1 MIHRLVKEKRE
12 HLISRCNKGV
22 WLRTWIN
29 LSWQL
34 KCNRHVDLRGLLRK
48 FRTHNF
54 LSGNNYAIIAWM
66 KIFTIAEW
74 FIDRHGTAKPKRVM
88 TFGNCLFK
96 LRDVKIKQ
104 QLLCS
109 AIIIKS
115 DYLFCHHN
123 AKNKLCKLKTIPLW
137 SDLWLRVSREAGE
150 PLGKD
155 LVFETDFDCI
165 RF

>member
-12 HLISRCNKGV
+12 HLISNKGV

-34 KCNRHVDLRGLLRK
+34 KCNRRVDLRGLLRK

-96 LRDVKIKQ
+96 LRDLKIKQ

-109 AIIIKS
+109 AIIIRS
-115 DYLFCHHN
+115 DYLFCHDN
-123 AKNKLCKLKTIPLW
+123 ANHSTLIRPLTPSQQGGRW
-137 SDLWLRVSREAGE
+137 TARQGPCFRD
-150 PLGKD
+150 
-155 LVFETDFDCI
+155 
-165 RF
+165 RFRLH